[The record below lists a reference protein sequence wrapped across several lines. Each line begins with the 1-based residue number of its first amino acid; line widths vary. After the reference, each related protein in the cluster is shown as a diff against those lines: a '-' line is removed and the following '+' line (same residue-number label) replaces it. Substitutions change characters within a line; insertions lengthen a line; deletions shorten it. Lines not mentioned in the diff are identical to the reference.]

1 MGHSGGCGKRVE
13 DTVDRAL
20 LRTLTFHKK
29 RKKSSLT
36 GDMFNS
42 PNMSN
47 SPPDSGVSGG
57 ARGDAKMKELHR
69 LSWPGSSQPKFYL
82 NPFAC
87 PYYWLPLVLIS
98 AEKVR
103 TFPLHQECAVSRWG
117 HSVLFNLQ
125 RNIPDSSG
133 HRGKKVE
140 QLMLLLYKSYD
151 FWKAKKNLLLL
162 YPKIPVIQNMK
173 WEQSPHQLHPY
184 YWSKSA
190 ELNTKFVLSKPFCR
204 GKAPWCYWLA
214 FWVLLYP

>member
-1 MGHSGGCGKRVE
+1 MSHSGGCGKRVE

-47 SPPDSGVSGG
+47 SPPDSGLSGG

-151 FWKAKKNLLLL
+151 FWKVKKICCYYMQRSLLFRIWNGNNHRINYTHITDPSQLSWTQNLS
-162 YPKIPVIQNMK
+162 YPN
-173 WEQSPHQLHPY
+173 
-184 YWSKSA
+184 
-190 ELNTKFVLSKPFCR
+190 PFAGGR
-204 GKAPWCYWLA
+204 HLDAID
-214 FWVLLYP
+214 